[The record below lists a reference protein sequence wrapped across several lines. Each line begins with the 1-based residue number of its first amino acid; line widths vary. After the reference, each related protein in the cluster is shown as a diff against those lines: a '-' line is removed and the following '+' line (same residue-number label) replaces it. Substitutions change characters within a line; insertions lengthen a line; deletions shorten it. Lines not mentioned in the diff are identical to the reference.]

1 MSKASGAGRGAAG
14 RRKANGVNASPL
26 RLGGLY
32 SRRSLSS
39 PRGSA
44 APPDARPYDDISLM
58 SRTHLIQSAKSAKSA
73 DDPSERSA

>member
-1 MSKASGAGRGAAG
+1 MTRIRMSKASGAGRGAAG

-39 PRGSA
+39 LRGSA
-44 APPDARPYDDISLM
+44 APPDA
-58 SRTHLIQSAKSAKSA
+58 HAKEVRGDAA
-73 DDPSERSA
+73 GLNP

>member
-44 APPDARPYDDISLM
+44 APPDVAR
-58 SRTHLIQSAKSAKSA
+58 QGSAQVMRLVSIR
-73 DDPSERSA
+73 EIREIRG